1 MFRTRPVR
9 RARTFGLALAAA
21 LALTL
26 TACGDDDGT
35 ADDSG
40 GGSAGGGASEA
51 GSDGSADSREA
62 FPATV
67 ETEFGEV
74 TIEERPERVVAL
86 GWGDAEVALQLGV
99 QPVGASDWIGFDDP
113 TGVGP
118 WMEGAYDEPP
128 EMFGTMELSYEAI
141 GALEPDLILD
151 VHSSGDQERYDR
163 LSDIATTVGVAPGG
177 GDYLTAGAEQLEMI
191 ATALGE
197 GDQVEDILAEQDAA
211 FAEVAEAHPGW
222 EGQTVTVG
230 SRTSEGWG
238 AYTAAGS
245 RVEFMTELGFVPNPE
260 VEELADEGSWSV
272 SLSDEQLPVLD
283 ADLVMATPIWI
294 DPTEITDDAGW
305 LAIPAVEDG
314 RSIVIDD
321 EVSDAFAL
329 ATPVARLHALEQLEP
344 LIEEALGE

>member
-1 MFRTRPVR
+1 MTIDRPARTRR
-9 RARTFGLALAAA
+9 LTIGAGLALAAS
-21 LALTL
+21 LTL
-26 TACGDDDGT
+26 AAC
-35 ADDSG
+35 G
-40 GGSAGGGASEA
+40 GGSEEESGDSGESGSGSGAGA
-51 GSDGSADSREA
+51 GDSGEA

-118 WMEGAYDEPP
+118 WMEGAYDEAP
-128 EMFGTMELSYEAI
+128 EMFGTLELSYEAI

-163 LSDIATTVGVAPGG
+163 LSDIAPVVGVAPGG
-177 GDYLTAGAEQLEMI
+177 GDYLTTGTEQLEMI
-191 ATALGE
+191 AAALGE
-197 GDQVEDILAEQDAA
+197 SDQVEEILAEQEEA
-211 FAEVAEAHPGW
+211 FAEVAAAHPGW

-245 RVEFMTELGFVPNPE
+245 RVSFMTELGFVPNPE
-260 VEELADEGSWSV
+260 IEELSEDGSWSV
-272 SLSDEQLPVLD
+272 SLSDEQLPVFD

-294 DPTEITDDAGW
+294 EPTEISEDAGW

-314 RSIVIDD
+314 RSILIDN

-329 ATPVARLHALEQLEP
+329 ATPEARLYALEQLEP